1 MIEAEEKVS
10 EEETQPH
17 QQEIPKENGEKE
29 QEKLEQR
36 ETEGKGK
43 EKEKEKEKEKGRERD
58 KRKAMTL
65 RPTSRTKDFGEKEE
79 VVVTTESRRSDN
91 IFAVNDVIDRVM
103 YLALEVEKAMA
114 GLERKA
120 DSYGIQLNDL
130 EVLVA
135 VMNNVLVVLE
145 EDGVEEEGGVEKE
158 VAQRES
164 VAQWLKTSVRNLH
177 AKEEKQ
183 DEAEAEGEGE
193 AGSSKKDRA
202 ALRKEK
208 LKDRIQ
214 QRLTYARAH
223 TTDFMERFEN
233 GEMEDEELMEG
244 VERLDC
250 VLSLLLQ

>member
-1 MIEAEEKVS
+1 
-10 EEETQPH
+10 
-17 QQEIPKENGEKE
+17 
-29 QEKLEQR
+29 
-36 ETEGKGK
+36 
-43 EKEKEKEKEKGRERD
+43 
-58 KRKAMTL
+58 
-65 RPTSRTKDFGEKEE
+65 
-79 VVVTTESRRSDN
+79 
-91 IFAVNDVIDRVM
+91 
-103 YLALEVEKAMA
+103 
-114 GLERKA
+114 
-120 DSYGIQLNDL
+120 
-130 EVLVA
+130 

-145 EDGVEEEGGVEKE
+145 GEEDGVEEGGAEKE

-193 AGSSKKDRA
+193 VEAGSKNDKA
-202 ALRKEK
+202 AAILRKER